1 VINSTVRKLDFSK
14 RPSWARVVSDVVS
27 PPVVWAVLALPVAL
41 QYSQS
46 TQNAVFWALLYGFFI
61 CLLPIIYVAYN
72 VKRGNITDLHMKER
86 RQRFRPLLVSLL
98 STAIVW
104 WLLKFLG
111 APRAFPL
118 LAMLSL
124 IQIGVIALITLVWQ
138 VSMHMMSIAGAVVAV
153 GILFSTGPAFIVL
166 PLVPLVA
173 AARLNLHRHTPA
185 QVIAGTV
192 IGSVVPV
199 MVLSLMPLS
208 ILQGL

>member
-1 VINSTVRKLDFSK
+1 MNSTTGKLNFSR
-14 RPSWARVVSDVVS
+14 RPSWARLVSDIVS

-46 TQNAVFWALLYGFFI
+46 TQNAIFWALLYGFFI

-86 RQRFRPLLVSLL
+86 RERFRPLLVSLL
-98 STAIVW
+98 STAMVW
-104 WLLKFLG
+104 WLLKVLG

-118 LAMLSL
+118 LAMMSF
-124 IQIGVIALITLVWQ
+124 IQIAVIALITLAWQ

-153 GILFSTGPAFIVL
+153 GILFSTGTAFMVV

-185 QVIAGTV
+185 QVVVGTV
-192 IGSVVPV
+192 IGSVLPV
-199 MVLSLMPLS
+199 MVLSFMPLS
-208 ILQGL
+208 ILQGF

>member
-1 VINSTVRKLDFSK
+1 MNSTTGKLDFSR
-14 RPSWARVVSDVVS
+14 RPSWARIVSDIVS

-46 TQNAVFWALLYGFFI
+46 TQNAIFWALLYVFFI
-61 CLLPIIYVAYN
+61 CLLPIVYVAYH
-72 VKRGNITDLHMKER
+72 VKRGNITDIHMKER
-86 RQRFRPLLVSLL
+86 RERFRPLLVSLIC
-98 STAIVW
+98 TAIVW
-104 WLLKFLG
+104 WLLKVLD

-153 GILFSTGPAFIVL
+153 GILFSTGTAFMVV

-173 AARLNLHRHTPA
+173 AARLNLQRHTPA
-185 QVIAGTV
+185 QVVVGTV

-199 MVLSLMPLS
+199 MVLSFMPLW
-208 ILQGL
+208 ILQGF